1 MKDDF
6 GDRMKDYEG
15 REAERRFLPL
25 LPVCARLDG
34 RGFSKFTRGLQRPYD
49 QRMSQLMIDT
59 TLYLVKETGAS
70 VGYTQSDEISLAWDW
85 AERDAAVF
93 FDGRI
98 QKMVS
103 VLAAMASSYFNH
115 EKDRRLP
122 EKASALALFDCRAWQ
137 VPNLAE
143 AANVF
148 FWRETDA
155 TKNSVSMAA
164 RHYFSHA
171 ALNKKSWIEMK
182 DMLRGEGV
190 IWEDYPAFFKRGTYI
205 RRVEKTCRFTA
216 SEIAT
221 LPPKHAAHTQPDL
234 AFIRAEIKALD
245 LPPLGSVQNRRDVL
259 FAGAEPVIGPTAAKT
274 AETQVRAHRKS
285 KDTP

>member
-1 MKDDF
+1 MKDEF

-15 REAERRFLPL
+15 REAGRRFIPL

-34 RGFSKFTRGLQRPYD
+34 RGFSKFTRGLRRPYD

-59 TLYLVKETGAS
+59 TLYLVKESGAS

-85 AERDAAVF
+85 QDRDAAVF

-103 VLAAMASSYFNH
+103 VLAAMASSYFNR
-115 EKDRRLP
+115 EKDLRLP
-122 EKASALALFDCRAWQ
+122 EKSGSLALFDCRAWQ
-137 VPNLAE
+137 VPSLAE

-171 ALNKKSWIEMK
+171 ALNGKSWLEMK
-182 DMLRGEGV
+182 EMLRGEGV
-190 IWEDYPAFFKRGTYI
+190 VWEEYPAFFKRGTYI
-205 RRVEKTCRFTA
+205 RRVEKTCRFSA
-216 SEIAT
+216 AEIES
-221 LPPKHAAHTQPDL
+221 LPPKHAARTQPEL
-234 AFIRAEIKALD
+234 EFTRAEIRTLEM
-245 LPPLGSVQNRRDVL
+245 PPFGSVQNRRQVL
-259 FAGAEPVIGPTAAKT
+259 FDDAEAIVGPTLPKEDKAPRGK
-274 AETQVRAHRKS
+274 RKS
-285 KDTP
+285 